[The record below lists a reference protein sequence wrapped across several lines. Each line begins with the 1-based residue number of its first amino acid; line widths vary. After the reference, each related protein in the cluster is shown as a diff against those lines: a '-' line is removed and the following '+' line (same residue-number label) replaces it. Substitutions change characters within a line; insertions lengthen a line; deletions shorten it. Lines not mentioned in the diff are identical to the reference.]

1 MGLWLCPWAWP
12 LRAGAT
18 GGPGDRGHLSGSGWQ
33 LQVCPAGPAGDEP
46 KDTGKGGVSS
56 AQAGGSEWAPHS
68 RGSEW
73 APPPSGGLEWT
84 PDPRVLRVDPPCPGG
99 SEWTPTLMCSV
110 WAPPPCGLSGAP
122 PPGSV
127 WPRAWRSAAPWAAWC
142 GARLL
147 RVSQLVSGRVTVL
160 VLTCGLFCVCTCVL
174 AASAFSVSFGSDTRY
189 SSFLFRARWPALSSF
204 QSPLPLPVR
213 PPVPP
218 LSSPPPCGSAS

>member
-1 MGLWLCPWAWP
+1 MAS
-12 LRAGAT
+12 LRAGLQWAS
-18 GGPGDRGHLSGSGWQ
+18 GSAHGPGPSELGHLGALGTEGISLGLGGSSRYAQ
-33 LQVCPAGPAGDEP
+33 LVLLGTNPRTRGR
-46 KDTGKGGVSS
+46 GVSPVPRLG
-56 AQAGGSEWAPHS
+56 AQSGPPTL
-68 RGSEW
+68 RG
-73 APPPSGGLEWT
+73 
-84 PDPRVLRVDPPCPGG
+84 LRVDPRPSCAQSGPP
-99 SEWTPTLMCSV
+99 TPRGFRVDPHPHVLSV
-110 WAPPPCGLSGAP
+110 GPPHPVDSVGP
-122 PPGSV
+122 PLGSV

-189 SSFLFRARWPALSSF
+189 SSFLFRARWPALSGF

-213 PPVPP
+213 PPVPL